1 MSDLIFQDAYARVRS
16 RYSNQDWVA
25 LSPREVTTLIY
36 QEMREIDLSRT
47 TGATSETRRA
57 VAIAAE

>member
-16 RYSNQDWVA
+16 RYSNQEWVA

-36 QEMREIDLSRT
+36 QEMREIDLNRSII
-47 TGATSETRRA
+47 ATNEAHRVIA
-57 VAIAAE
+57 VAAE

>member
-16 RYSNQDWVA
+16 RYSNQDWVT

>member
-1 MSDLIFQDAYARVRS
+1 MSDLIFQDAYDRVRS

-47 TGATSETRRA
+47 VNATSEAGRVVA
-57 VAIAAE
+57 VAAE